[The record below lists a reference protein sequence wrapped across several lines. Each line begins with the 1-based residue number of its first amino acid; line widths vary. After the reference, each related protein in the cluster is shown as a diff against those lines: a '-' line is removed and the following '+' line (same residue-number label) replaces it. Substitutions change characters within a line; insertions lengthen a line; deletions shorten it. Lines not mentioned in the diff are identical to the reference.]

1 MLLPDVDDFT
11 DALPNASVVVALV
24 LVFVG
29 SDAVA
34 EKPLLQAGDLR
45 VLPNA
50 PMFELPVLFL
60 VDEDES
66 LAVDSARAFRADLIL
81 CAFIPARVASTGA
94 AKTLATDATSIAK
107 KSESRD
113 GL

>member
-24 LVFVG
+24 LVFVA

-81 CAFIPARVASTGA
+81 CAFIPALVASTGA
-94 AKTLATDATSIAK
+94 AKTLATDATSIAQ